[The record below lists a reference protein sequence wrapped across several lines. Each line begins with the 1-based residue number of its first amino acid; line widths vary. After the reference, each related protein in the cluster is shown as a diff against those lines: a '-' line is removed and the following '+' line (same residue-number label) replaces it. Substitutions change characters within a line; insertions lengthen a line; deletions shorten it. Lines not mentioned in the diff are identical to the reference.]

1 MRPYLRIAA
10 VVAALLVFTSAS
22 HAQFYGGFGYRQAYA
37 FNFRAGSFTYFGAYR
52 FGFGYTYPTY
62 PLWYYGPAWPVYANP
77 WPVQQPIVIQNII
90 QAGAAVPVAN
100 GRPPVIPA
108 EFEAPPKPAPKPPP
122 KEAKPPPPPVI
133 VPDLPK
139 ADRALGRPDADRL
152 AESGSKAFANGQ
164 YGRALELFR
173 KAAEITPN
181 EPSTHYL
188 VSQALFALGKYRE
201 AVASIAAGIKLRGDW
216 SDARF
221 KSRDLYWKKAE
232 VFDDH
237 LKALRQAV
245 AEFPQD
251 ATLLFLLVHQLWFD
265 GKHDE
270 ARKLIEKARAIGKGQ
285 TPAGAFGVNGG

>member
-10 VVAALLVFTSAS
+10 VIAALLFFTSTS

-37 FNFRAGSFTYFGAYR
+37 FNFRVGPYNYFGAYR
-52 FGFGYTYPTY
+52 FGFGYTYPIY
-62 PLWYYGPAWPVYANP
+62 PAWYYTPAPAYWNP

-108 EFEAPPKPAPKPPP
+108 EFEAPAKPAPKPPP
-122 KEAKPPPPPVI
+122 KAAKPPPPPVI

-139 ADRALGRPDADRL
+139 ADRALGRADADRL

-173 KAAEITPN
+173 KAADITPN
-181 EPSTHYL
+181 EPSAHYL

-201 AVASIAAGIKLRGDW
+201 AVAAIAVGVKLRDDW
-216 SDARF
+216 SEARF
-221 KSRDLYWKKAE
+221 KSRNLYWKKPEA
-232 VFDDH
+232 FDDH

-251 ATLLFLLVHQLWFD
+251 ASLLFLLGHQLWFD
-265 GKHDE
+265 GKQDE
-270 ARKLIEKARAIGKGQ
+270 ARKLIEKARVIGKDQ